1 MQELQI
7 PEVKERDSELRCS
20 SLGALEEEHQSVSS
34 AGSDNQVEGIN
45 RSSSAGQQSQVL
57 HMWRGVKTMSNLL
70 KNKIDVIDE
79 KTEIIAEK
87 EGEEGF
93 TARLKA

>member
-1 MQELQI
+1 M
-7 PEVKERDSELRCS
+7 
-20 SLGALEEEHQSVSS
+20 SS